1 MDYSVIIIIIII
13 IIILHLSFA
22 VGFVLRDLL
31 LFCMQYES
39 VLFIDQGSSSLTIGE
54 RICVAFIP
62 LIAIFEVLIFAFS
75 DCFGPRQPR
84 LKKCAEEIP
93 RLVNETI
100 CKDFEVPSIHYMNF
114 FFFF

>member
-1 MDYSVIIIIIII
+1 
-13 IIILHLSFA
+13 
-22 VGFVLRDLL
+22 
-31 LFCMQYES
+31 MQYER

-100 CKDFEVPSIHYMNF
+100 CKDFEVPSIHYMTF
-114 FFFF
+114 FLFYFLLLFFLTLSNNHTTCLDNLTSHKYYM